1 MNNESGGWLSV
12 EGQPQGRGKALRT
25 AAFAA
30 HLFNSSCQANLQD
43 PVKFR
48 TQNMQIMFA
57 LLKEDQESTD
67 TLMVQGIGSTAYAAP
82 EFKFA
87 K

>member
-57 LLKEDQESTD
+57 LLKVDQESTENKYIHS
-67 TLMVQGIGSTAYAAP
+67 V
-82 EFKFA
+82 
-87 K
+87 